1 MTAAADDYRHMTHAL
16 QLAARGQY
24 STRPNPRVGCVIAQR
39 DRVVGRGFH
48 HHAGG
53 PHAEVVAL
61 GQAGTAAVGATAYVT
76 LEPCNHHGRTPPCVD
91 ALLAARVARVV
102 YACEDP
108 NPLVAGQGAARLR
121 AAGIEVVTGPLGAEA
136 RALNRGFF
144 SRLERGRPFVTLK
157 TGMSLDGKV
166 ALANGQSQWITS
178 AAARADV
185 QRMRA
190 LSCAV
195 MTGIGTALADDPAL
209 TVRDPGFDIGGMPPA
224 RVVLDAALR
233 LAPTARLFED
243 PAPVIVFTASA
254 DAARRAGLRA
264 AGARLEDVPAVA
276 GGLDP
281 GAVLR
286 RLGELSINDVLVEC
300 GPGLAG
306 GLLDAGLVDELVCFV
321 APTLLGADARSA
333 FAIAGPASLGA
344 CPRLEITDV
353 GRIGPDLRLVAR
365 PVPA

>member
-1 MTAAADDYRHMTHAL
+1 MTASADDFRHMAQAL
-16 QLAARGQY
+16 KLAARGEY
-24 STRPNPRVGCVIAQR
+24 STRPNPRVGCVIAR
-39 DRVVGRGFH
+39 RGEVVGCGFH

-61 GQAGTAAVGATAYVT
+61 GQAGPAAAGATAYVT

-91 ALLAARVARVV
+91 ALIAAHVARVV
-102 YACEDP
+102 YACDDP

-121 AAGIEVVTGPLGAEA
+121 AAGIDVVIGPLGADA
-136 RALNRGFF
+136 RVLNRGFF

-157 TGMSLDGKV
+157 TGMSLDGKI

-190 LSCAV
+190 RSCAV

-209 TVRDPGFDIGGMPPA
+209 TVRDASLDLGGVPPA
-224 RVVLDAALR
+224 RLVLDAALR
-233 LAPTARLFED
+233 LPPTARLFAD
-243 PAPVIVFTASA
+243 PAPVIIFTASVDA
-254 DAARRAGLRA
+254 DRRGALEA
-264 AGARLEDVPAVA
+264 AGARIETVPGVA
-276 GGLDP
+276 GRLDP

-286 RLGELSINDVLVEC
+286 RLAELSINDLLVEC
-300 GPGLAG
+300 GPQLAG
-306 GLLDAGLVDELVCFV
+306 ALLDAGLVDELVCFV
-321 APTLLGADARSA
+321 APKLLGADARSA
-333 FAIAGPASLGA
+333 FAVAAPDSLGA
-344 CPRLEITDV
+344 CLTLEIVEV